1 MTKSRFTS
9 GSLAIMVGCL
19 VNYAGDR
26 LLGVRLEWVPINDPL
41 AIFNALWAIQIFII
55 PTIVGLATAAVFG
68 LGGKWLCY
76 FPPVIVRSIAYMQS
90 YYMVELPQGITL
102 MPFGWWIF
110 FVILAVECSAIGGV
124 FGEAMIKR
132 IYGRTSAEE
141 AEQLYIKTEKTDD
154 NKDSKASIPK

>member
-1 MTKSRFTS
+1 MTKDRFIS
-9 GSLAIMVGCL
+9 GTVAIMIGCV

-26 LLGVRLEWVPINDPL
+26 LLGVRLELVPVRDPL
-41 AIFNALWAIQIFII
+41 AIFNVLWAIQVFIL
-55 PTIVGLATAAVFG
+55 PVIVGWVTASVFG

-76 FPPVIVRSIAYMQS
+76 FPPAIVRTIAYLQS
-90 YYMVELPQGITL
+90 YYMVELPSGMTL

-132 IYGRTSAEE
+132 IYGRTSPEE
-141 AEQLYIKTEKTDD
+141 AEKMYIKPED
-154 NKDSKASIPK
+154 NSNNKEASTNK

>member
-1 MTKSRFTS
+1 MTKDRFIT
-9 GSLAIMVGCL
+9 GTLAIMIGCV

-26 LLGVRLEWVPINDPL
+26 LLGVRLELVPVRDPL
-41 AIFNALWAIQIFII
+41 AIFNVLWAIQIFIL
-55 PTIVGLATAAVFG
+55 PVIVGWATASVFG

-76 FPPVIVRSIAYMQS
+76 FPPAIVRTIAYVQS
-90 YYMVELPQGITL
+90 FYMVELPSGMSL

-132 IYGRTSAEE
+132 IYGRTSPEE
-141 AEQLYIKTEKTDD
+141 AEKMYIKPKD
-154 NKDSKASIPK
+154 NSNNKEASTNK